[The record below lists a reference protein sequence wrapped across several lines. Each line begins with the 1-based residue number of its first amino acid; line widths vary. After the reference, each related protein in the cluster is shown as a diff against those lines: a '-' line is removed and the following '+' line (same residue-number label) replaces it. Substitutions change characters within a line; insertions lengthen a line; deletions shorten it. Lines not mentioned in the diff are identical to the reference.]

1 MQKDNDK
8 KKGAVR
14 TIAIPP
20 ETLAAIRIG
29 GDMLKLADAIVK
41 AVKLWGPVGTTDAL
55 DFTSCP
61 HQHDS
66 GIMEMVNLRGLF
78 PPIFWRDN
86 GNGAVQWHAICRCT
100 HARILS

>member
-14 TIAIPP
+14 TIAIPS
-20 ETLAAIRIG
+20 ETIG

-55 DFTSCP
+55 DLGDLQ
-61 HQHDS
+61 QH
-66 GIMEMVNLRGLF
+66 L
-78 PPIFWRDN
+78 
-86 GNGAVQWHAICRCT
+86 GNAYTVLGRLLKDVITLKEAMTNQEGNQ
-100 HARILS
+100 

>member
-29 GDMLKLADAIVK
+29 GDMLKLADSIVK
-41 AVKLWGPVGTTDAL
+41 AVKLWGPVGTTDPVDL
-55 DFTSCP
+55 GDMQ
-61 HQHDS
+61 QHLGDAYTVL
-66 GIMEMVNLRGLF
+66 GRLLKDVITLKEAMTNQE
-78 PPIFWRDN
+78 
-86 GNGAVQWHAICRCT
+86 GNQ
-100 HARILS
+100 

>member
-29 GDMLKLADAIVK
+29 GDMLQLADSIVK

-55 DFTSCP
+55 DLGDLQ
-61 HQHDS
+61 QH
-66 GIMEMVNLRGLF
+66 L
-78 PPIFWRDN
+78 
-86 GNGAVQWHAICRCT
+86 GNAYTVLGRLLKDVITLKEAMTNQEGNQ
-100 HARILS
+100 

>member
-1 MQKDNDK
+1 MQKDNNK

-29 GDMLKLADAIVK
+29 GDMLRLAESLTK

-55 DFTSCP
+55 
-61 HQHDS
+61 
-66 GIMEMVNLRGLF
+66 NLGDIQRHLGDAYTVLGRLLKDV
-78 PPIFWRDN
+78 ITLREAMIRQEEN
-86 GNGAVQWHAICRCT
+86 
-100 HARILS
+100 